1 MERWTGTPEG
11 TCNVLR
17 MFRETHA
24 ISAIVSSTSQDA
36 SNRTQLPSYE
46 KAKCNLYVTFRKN
59 KILRGVLSMPLYSMK
74 EGKDDERN

>member
-24 ISAIVSSTSQDA
+24 ISAIASSTTLD
-36 SNRTQLPSYE
+36 T
-46 KAKCNLYVTFRKN
+46 RKDIS
-59 KILRGVLSMPLYSMK
+59 KFADVLFARILLVELRLTGPTSIS
-74 EGKDDERN
+74 